1 MTELHFWVD
10 CSPKENLA
18 YVTSLSSLA
27 LLQQI
32 HRKHLL
38 YTSSLQRFRTHTH
51 SSLINTL
58 YIRQSIV
65 QIKVNALTAC
75 DDQTKMRDKNEAL
88 DESEKSHTD
97 RAGLLNNNEASVN
110 LNMYL

>member
-1 MTELHFWVD
+1 M
-10 CSPKENLA
+10 
-18 YVTSLSSLA
+18 
-27 LLQQI
+27 
-32 HRKHLL
+32 
-38 YTSSLQRFRTHTH
+38 
-51 SSLINTL
+51 
-58 YIRQSIV
+58 

-97 RAGLLNNNEASVN
+97 GAGLLNNNEASVN